1 MLSIPSG
8 ALDELPE
15 EVGGF
20 PVAFLRL
27 VVSKSLLGGGGN
39 RTRKIVYLVSSRLP
53 LEHTSF
59 AKGWSYMLYST
70 KAGHWYRTLQIQV
83 SNFHSLTKNNTN
95 KQAQKSLARR
105 RTFQSTLP
113 LQCNL

>member
-53 LEHTSF
+53 SILP
-59 AKGWSYMLYST
+59 LR
-70 KAGHWYRTLQIQV
+70 KAGHICYTLQRLVTGIG
-83 SNFHSLTKNNTN
+83 LYKY
-95 KQAQKSLARR
+95 KS
-105 RTFQSTLP
+105 QISTR
-113 LQCNL
+113 